1 MWILVQVNIHETY
14 RSYDITLSNFCLII
28 WGVILF
34 SCLTRTQVAETRF
47 KRNSKEKFQEKF
59 L

>member
-1 MWILVQVNIHETY
+1 MRRTDHMII
-14 RSYDITLSNFCLII
+14 SYDITLSNFWLII

-34 SCLTRTQVAETRF
+34 SWLTRTQVAETRF

>member
-14 RSYDITLSNFCLII
+14 RSYNFCLII

-34 SCLTRTQVAETRF
+34 SWLTRTQVAETRF